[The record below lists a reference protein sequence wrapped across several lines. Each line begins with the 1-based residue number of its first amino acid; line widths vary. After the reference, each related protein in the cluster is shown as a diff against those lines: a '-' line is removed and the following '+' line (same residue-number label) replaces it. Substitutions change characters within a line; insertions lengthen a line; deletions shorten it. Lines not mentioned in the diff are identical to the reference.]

1 MTKKLL
7 VFTKHFPYN
16 MGETAAESYLETEIG
31 YLAEAFDEVMVI
43 ATEAPADRLPVQR
56 LPENVRSASLGC
68 VQTKG
73 EKAACLV
80 VGLTS
85 ADARAREAVAAE
97 SILSARE
104 RAFQCY
110 FAGKALR
117 KWRKLVP
124 VLEGA
129 GFIPTWVYS
138 FWLYDTALMAVWA
151 KQAYP
156 CARAVAR
163 AHGYDLY
170 RDRSGV
176 GYLPC
181 RELLLDKLD
190 AVLPCSEDGAE
201 TLRREYP
208 SFAGKVTRAYLGT
221 RDLPDLSGE
230 PKGDPFRVVSCS
242 RAVPVKRLPLL
253 RDAMALLDAE
263 GARIL
268 WTHYGDG
275 PDLAAVRDGVAGFSS
290 VRAEFPGNVP
300 NAELLGIYASRHIDL
315 FVNASVS
322 EGLPISIMEASGHG
336 VPVVATD
343 VGGTSEIVRDGA
355 SGALVPEGVDA
366 AGLAVAIRYFYDMD
380 SEVLAGY
387 RRAARR
393 SWVESFQTKEN
404 VGILLDALR
413 GKVN

>member
-7 VFTKHFPYN
+7 VLTKHFPYN
-16 MGETAAESYLETEIG
+16 MGETAAESYLETEIS
-31 YLAEAFDEVMVI
+31 YLAEAFDEVMVV
-43 ATEAPADRLPVQR
+43 ATEAPADRPPVQR

-73 EKAACLV
+73 EKAACLAA
-80 VGLTS
+80 GLTS
-85 ADARAREAVAAE
+85 ADALACEAVTAE
-97 SILSARE
+97 PDLTARE
-104 RAFQCY
+104 RVFQRY
-110 FAGKALR
+110 FVGKALR
-117 KWRKLVP
+117 KLRRLAP
-124 VLEGA
+124 VLEGT
-129 GFIPTWVYS
+129 GFIPTRIYS
-138 FWLYDTALMAVWA
+138 FWLYDTALLAVWT
-151 KQAYP
+151 KQSYP
-156 CARAVAR
+156 CARAIAR

-170 RDRSGV
+170 RDRNGV

-221 RDLPDLSGE
+221 RVLPDLSGE

-253 RDAMALLDAE
+253 RDAMSLLDVE

-275 PDLAAVRDGVAGFSS
+275 PDLAAVRDGAARFSS

-300 NAELLGIYASRHIDL
+300 NAELLGIYASRHMDL
-315 FVNASVS
+315 FVNASAS

-336 VPVVATD
+336 VPVVATN
-343 VGGTSEIVRDGA
+343 VGGTSEIVCNGK
-355 SGALVPEGVDA
+355 GGTLVPEGVDA
-366 AGLAVAIRYFYDMD
+366 AGLAEAIRRFYDMGV
-380 SEVLAGY
+380 SELAEC
-387 RRAARR
+387 RRAARA
-393 SWVESFQTKEN
+393 SWAERFRTEDN
-404 VGILLDALR
+404 VGILLDVLEGEVR
-413 GKVN
+413 

>member
-31 YLAEAFDEVMVI
+31 YLADAFDEVMVI

-97 SILSARE
+97 PILSARE

-138 FWLYDTALMAVWA
+138 FWLYDTAHMAVWA

-190 AVLPCSEDGAE
+190 ALLPCSEDGAE

-253 RDAMALLDAE
+253 RDAMAVLDAE

>member
-31 YLAEAFDEVMVI
+31 YLADAFDEVMVI

-97 SILSARE
+97 PILSARE

-124 VLEGA
+124 VLVGA

-151 KQAYP
+151 KHAYP

-253 RDAMALLDAE
+253 RDAMAVLDAE